1 MMGIFL
7 KSGRTW
13 NYWKQFQKRIAGLDR
28 ILYILNMVCLH
39 VQKCICHFLLLL
51 LDDATYF
58 CLITYIAKIK
68 KKMVRKICMAVYVL
82 NSIIWLTCISFCL
95 NKEKKNF
102 CMTIKQILNCM
113 KFNFQVCLIKK
124 KYEIISQRSKTWT
137 LATWISSP
145 HF

>member
-13 NYWKQFQKRIAGLDR
+13 NYWKQFQKRLAGLNR

-58 CLITYIAKIK
+58 CLIIYIAKIK
-68 KKMVRKICMAVYVL
+68 KKKKMARKICMAVYVL

-95 NKEKKNF
+95 NKEKKTFLYDNKTNF
-102 CMTIKQILNCM
+102 ELHEDYFSSMLN
-113 KFNFQVCLIKK
+113 KK
-124 KYEIISQRSKTWT
+124 KIWNHISAQ
-137 LATWISSP
+137 
-145 HF
+145 